1 MISYEPMTLKGL
13 FVFLIYFVAVIS
25 VAWISFTYF
34 ESYFIGLKNTHFGT
48 PVQRELSARTE
59 IS

>member
-1 MISYEPMTLKGL
+1 
-13 FVFLIYFVAVIS
+13 VFLIYFATVIS

-34 ESYFIGLKNTHFGT
+34 ESYFIGLKNSRFGT
-48 PVQRELSARTE
+48 PVQRELSVQTE